1 MQRRAFLRAAS
12 AGLGMRSLIHPLTA
26 QQSNDSA
33 GRVNMG
39 VATTSFMM
47 AWKPKDTYE
56 FLEHCQ
62 ALGAAGIQA
71 SINGDLQKI
80 RSRAEKLGMYIEAMV
95 ELPHA
100 GDTSAF
106 EREVQNANAVG
117 AVALRSACLGTR
129 RYETF
134 SSLADW
140 QNFVAQ
146 SHSRLD
152 AAVPILDRYKIP
164 LGLENHKDWTVDEMV
179 ALIKKYSSEYLGVC
193 LDFGNNISLLDD
205 PMEVVERLAPYA
217 VSTHVKNMG
226 VEHYSDGFLLSE
238 MVFDKGFLDLPRM
251 VALVRQARPN
261 TRFSLEMITRDPL
274 HVPCLTD
281 KYWAAFPDRNGR
293 YLARTLMLVQKERS
307 SQPLPRVVQLS
318 HDANVRLEEENVVSC
333 LRYARDNLKL

>member
-1 MQRRAFLRAAS
+1 
-12 AGLGMRSLIHPLTA
+12 MRSLIHPLIA

-39 VATTSFMM
+39 IATTSFMM
-47 AWKPKDTYE
+47 ASKPKDTYE
-56 FLEHCQ
+56 FLEHCHT
-62 ALGAAGIQA
+62 LGAAGIQA